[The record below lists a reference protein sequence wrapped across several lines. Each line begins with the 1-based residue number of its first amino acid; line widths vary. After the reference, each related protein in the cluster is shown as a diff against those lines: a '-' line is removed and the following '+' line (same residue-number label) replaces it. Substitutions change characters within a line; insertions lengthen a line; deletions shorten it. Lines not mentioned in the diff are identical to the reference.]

1 MIWDDICMTISK
13 DFIKSFDLEEFKSFN
28 ENIFGAKIRLTDTAL
43 VNIVI
48 HYM

>member
-1 MIWDDICMTISK
+1 MTISK

-28 ENIFGAKIRLTDTAL
+28 ENILNGAKIRLTDTAL